1 MTTKAGLGA
10 RLEVGGLRKA
20 FGGVQALAGA
30 SLSARSGEI
39 LALMGENG
47 SGKSTLVN
55 IVAGRLRADAGE
67 VRLDQD
73 SVTIR
78 SPGEA
83 HRHGVALVSQELQLA
98 PALSAAENIFLG
110 QWPGTRGGVAWRE
123 MEQRAANLL
132 ARLGLSVD
140 PRRPV
145 GELSLGG
152 RQLVE
157 VARALAWRPSLLLLD
172 EPTSA
177 LTTEQVEALFRVL
190 REMRD
195 QQDCAIIFVSH
206 RLAEVFALADR
217 VTVLRDGVDVGTAAV
232 AETTPADVIR
242 LMVGRSLQTFYYK
255 AEVPIGEPVLEVSA
269 LSRGF
274 LQDISLTVRVGEIVG
289 LAGLSGAGRSALA
302 RTLFGLRPGY
312 SGEIRVG
319 GRLVNPRSPRE
330 SMRSGMA
337 LVPED
342 RKGLGLNLAATVRDN
357 MLLAE
362 LHERGLLSW
371 LSDRRE
377 RALAERYVRDLAIR
391 TPSVDAP
398 VSHLSGGNQQKVV
411 VAKWLLTD
419 PRLVILD
426 EPTNGIDVGAKAE
439 IYHLIGRLV
448 GEGRAILLISSE
460 LPELLA
466 LSDRILTLYRGRIT
480 AEISRTE
487 ATEELVGRHIVGS
500 A

>member
-1 MTTKAGLGA
+1 VSTTAAAA
-10 RLEVGGLRKA
+10 RLEVSGMRKA

-30 SLSARSGEI
+30 SLTTTRGEI

-55 IVAGRLRADAGE
+55 ILAGRLRADSGE
-67 VRLDQD
+67 VRLDQQ

-83 HRHGVALVSQELQLA
+83 HVHGVALVSQELQLA
-98 PALSAAENIFLG
+98 PALSVAENVFLG
-110 QWPGTRGGVAWRE
+110 QWPSGRGGIAWRS
-123 MEQRAANLL
+123 MEDRAAGLL
-132 ARLGLSVD
+132 ARLGLPVD

-152 RQLVE
+152 RQVVE
-157 VARALAWRPSLLLLD
+157 VARALAWQPSLLLLD

-177 LTTEQVEALFRVL
+177 LTSEQVEALFRVL
-190 REMRD
+190 RELRD
-195 QQDCAIIFVSH
+195 QQGCSIVFVSH

-217 VTVLRDGVDVGTAAV
+217 VTVLRDGVDVGTGRV
-232 AETTPADVIR
+232 ADTTPAEVIR

-255 AEVPIGEPVLEVSA
+255 ADVPVGEPVLEVSG

-274 LQDISLTVRVGEIVG
+274 LQDVSLMVRAGEIVG
-289 LAGLSGAGRSALA
+289 LAGLSGSGRSALA

-312 SGEIRVG
+312 SGQIRLH
-319 GRLVNPRSPRE
+319 GRAVNPRSPRE
-330 SMRSGMA
+330 AMQAGMA

-342 RKGLGLNLAATVRDN
+342 RKGLGLNLAATVREN
-357 MLLAE
+357 MLLAG
-362 LHERGLLSW
+362 LHDRGLLSW
-371 LSDRRE
+371 LSDHRE
-377 RALAERYVRDLAIR
+377 RELAQRYVRDLAIR

-398 VSHLSGGNQQKVV
+398 ISHLSGGNQQKVV
-411 VAKWLLTD
+411 LAKWLLTD

-448 GEGRAILLISSE
+448 GEGRAVLLISSE

-466 LSDRILTLYRGRIT
+466 LSDRIVTLYRGRVT
-480 AEISRTE
+480 AEIARE
-487 ATEELVGRHIVGS
+487 HATEESVGQHILGG
-500 A
+500 

>member
-1 MTTKAGLGA
+1 VTTTPELAS
-10 RLEVGGLRKA
+10 RLQVVGLRKA

-30 SLSARSGEI
+30 SLTARPGEI

-55 IVAGRLRADAGE
+55 IVAGRLRADSGE
-67 VRLDQD
+67 VRLDQR

-78 SPGEA
+78 SPREA
-83 HRHGVALVSQELQLA
+83 HLHGVALVSQELQLA
-98 PALSAAENIFLG
+98 PALSVAENIFLG
-110 QWPGTRGGVAWRE
+110 QWPGARGGVAWRN
-123 MEQRAANLL
+123 MEERAAGLL
-132 ARLGLSVD
+132 ARLGLPVD

-145 GELSLGG
+145 GALSLGG
-152 RQLVE
+152 RQVVE
-157 VARALAWRPSLLLLD
+157 VARALAWQPALLLLD

-190 REMRD
+190 RDLRD
-195 QQDCAIIFVSH
+195 EQGCSIVFVSH

-217 VTVLRDGVDVGTAAV
+217 VTVLRDGLDVGSAPVGA
-232 AETTPADVIR
+232 TTPAEVIR
-242 LMVGRSLQTFYYK
+242 LMVGRSLQTFYSK
-255 AEVPIGEPVLEVSA
+255 ADVPLGEPVLEVSA
-269 LSRGF
+269 LSRGL
-274 LQDISLTVRVGEIVG
+274 LQDISLSVRAGEIVG
-289 LAGLSGAGRSALA
+289 LAGLSGSGRSALA
-302 RTLFGLRPGY
+302 RSLFGLRPTY

-319 GRLVNPRSPRE
+319 GRVVNPRSPRE
-330 SMRSGMA
+330 AMRSGMA

-342 RKGLGLNLAATVRDN
+342 RKGLGLNLAATVREN
-357 MLLAE
+357 MLLAG
-362 LHERGLLSW
+362 LHDRGLLSW

-377 RALAERYVRDLAIR
+377 RELAQRYVRDLAIR

-419 PRLVILD
+419 PRVVILD

-480 AEISRTE
+480 AEIARHE
-487 ATEELVGRHIVGS
+487 ATEELVGRHIVG
-500 A
+500 AA

>member
-1 MTTKAGLGA
+1 
-10 RLEVGGLRKA
+10 
-20 FGGVQALAGA
+20 
-30 SLSARSGEI
+30 
-39 LALMGENG
+39 
-47 SGKSTLVN
+47 
-55 IVAGRLRADAGE
+55 
-67 VRLDQD
+67 
-73 SVTIR
+73 
-78 SPGEA
+78 
-83 HRHGVALVSQELQLA
+83 
-98 PALSAAENIFLG
+98 
-110 QWPGTRGGVAWRE
+110 
-123 MEQRAANLL
+123 
-132 ARLGLSVD
+132 
-140 PRRPV
+140 
-145 GELSLGG
+145 
-152 RQLVE
+152 
-157 VARALAWRPSLLLLD
+157 
-172 EPTSA
+172 
-177 LTTEQVEALFRVL
+177 
-190 REMRD
+190 
-195 QQDCAIIFVSH
+195 
-206 RLAEVFALADR
+206 
-217 VTVLRDGVDVGTAAV
+217 
-232 AETTPADVIR
+232 
-242 LMVGRSLQTFYYK
+242 
-255 AEVPIGEPVLEVSA
+255 
-269 LSRGF
+269 
-274 LQDISLTVRVGEIVG
+274 
-289 LAGLSGAGRSALA
+289 
-302 RTLFGLRPGY
+302 
-312 SGEIRVG
+312 
-319 GRLVNPRSPRE
+319 
-330 SMRSGMA
+330 
-337 LVPED
+337 
-342 RKGLGLNLAATVRDN
+342 